1 MKRLTASL
9 CDALLQS
16 SGSRETLLALASAN
30 IFLIPL
36 DAEGHWY
43 RYHGL
48 FADFLRQRLNE
59 TRPEIVPELHL
70 RASLWCETQ
79 GMAEEAI
86 DYAFAS
92 GNSERAARLLD
103 DTVRSFLFNG
113 EVARVLRWVS
123 RVPEEVRSRYARLCI
138 YHAWALQFEYQLE
151 SAESALSL
159 AEAYL
164 KNSEESSGSFPADQI
179 ACHAHAIRA
188 FSALKRKEYVRAVDL
203 ALAAQESLPNG
214 NAREL
219 KSLRGIIL
227 LGLGMAYVE
236 QGQIKAACGN
246 LSQALAN
253 GESGLLWIEEQAKGR
268 GEQRQLRRMLAG
280 VQLQTGR
287 VLYERNE
294 LSRAAR
300 CIESA
305 TEYYEKVQ
313 SWNRISGYLLLVDL
327 YQALGDVDTALA
339 YLRKLKAFRL
349 MPEIADTN
357 IYLAA
362 QIMQRNLLLY
372 RMRPASSDLL
382 MEAVNWAA
390 SSGLT
395 ADDEFLCEQEPDYVA
410 LAHVLIA
417 RDRADEASTLLER
430 LINCAELS
438 ERQGRLIAYLCLKAV
453 ACSARGRTDDALL
466 CLARAFALGEPESYV
481 RTFVDLGPAMQDLL
495 LSAVQWGAAD
505 GYALRL
511 LAVFPGSGRE
521 SGSEDGG
528 PAQPAKRKEQLV
540 EALNE
545 REIQILS
552 LLAVRH
558 SYKEIAYELCLSVNT
573 IKWYAKN
580 VYGKLGVNKK
590 EEAAVRAR
598 ELSIL

>member
-48 FADFLRQRLNE
+48 FADFLHQRLNE
-59 TRPEIVPELHL
+59 TRPKIVPEPCL

-79 GMAEEAI
+79 GLAEEAI

-103 DTVRSFLFNG
+103 DTVQSFLFNG

-123 RVPEEVRSRYARLCI
+123 RVPEEARSRYARLCI

-151 SAESALSL
+151 SAESALPL

-268 GEQRQLRRMLAG
+268 GEQRQLGRMLAG

-430 LINCAELS
+430 LINCAEQS